1 MPCILHHYDRI
12 STYTLELLQNF
23 SKRIMIIE
31 NIINELLKDD
41 SLNKN
46 NDLSNFISYFSNGRF
61 YHFRCHGFMECLVVT
76 KSYSPESICYW
87 TMNLV
92 TPASNNFM
100 KALSFIDIL
109 KNTHTFETNSQ
120 FKNLT
125 MEMDKFKKA
134 AMEIMNAAKLYN
146 INCHNL

>member
-1 MPCILHHYDRI
+1 MPCILNQYDRI

-23 SKRIMIIE
+23 SKQIIIIE

-46 NDLSNFISYFSNGRF
+46 NDLSDFISYFSVGRF
-61 YHFRCHGFMECLVVT
+61 YHFRCHGFMEFLVVT

-87 TMNLV
+87 IMNLV

-109 KNTHTFETNSQ
+109 KNIHIFGTNSE

-125 MEMDKFKKA
+125 MEIDKFKKI
-134 AMEIMNAAKLYN
+134 AMEIMNATKLYN
-146 INCHNL
+146 INC